1 LALVGVNMLLLLAS
15 GYILAYAGVI
25 FLGFGGSRWTS
36 DIALNYFKT
45 VVAVGASLMT
55 MVLIVGVG
63 KTFLDQYYA
72 QRARGVLQDLG
83 PCLSSRSSFWR
94 S

>member
-1 LALVGVNMLLLLAS
+1 MLLLLAS
-15 GYILAYAGVI
+15 GYVLAYAGVI
-25 FLGFGGSRWTS
+25 FLGFGGARWTS

-72 QRARGVLQDLG
+72 ATGEGR
-83 PCLSSRSSFWR
+83 LSKI
-94 S
+94 